1 MTNREVRAWYHQQI
15 QRIAA
20 ADADLAATGTSLEQR
35 ARHAF
40 ASRREARLKAR
51 TLMSDAADVH
61 LLEARDLALYGRPD
75 GPTFESLFQSLHAS
89 ALPTDEIYRMMIESA
104 GRTNSEFDR
113 RFGAP

>member
-1 MTNREVRAWYHQQI
+1 MTNREVRAWYHLQI
-15 QRIAA
+15 QRITP

-75 GPTFESLFQSLHAS
+75 GPTFESLFQSLHTS
-89 ALPTDEIYRMMIESA
+89 ALPTDDIYRMIIESA
-104 GRTNSEFDR
+104 SRTNSEFDR
-113 RFGAP
+113 RFGAS